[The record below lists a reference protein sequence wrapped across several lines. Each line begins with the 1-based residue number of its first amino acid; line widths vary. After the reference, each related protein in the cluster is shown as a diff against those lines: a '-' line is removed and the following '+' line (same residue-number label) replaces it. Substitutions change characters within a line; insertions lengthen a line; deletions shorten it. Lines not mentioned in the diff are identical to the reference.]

1 MEQRDQDYS
10 RHLAKSSDDALVFVI
25 LSESVCAKCHA
36 RVAGGDMLSIREGKA
51 LCIACSGMG
60 DLVLLPS
67 GDPALTRRASK
78 LSARRA
84 VVLKWARANKRYQ
97 RQGTLVEASAIE
109 AARALCAADAQK
121 REAKSG
127 KAAIKRE
134 IEDVAYHAAFLSQLK
149 RLFPGCP
156 EQEASEIAVHAC
168 EKHSGRVGRSAAAK
182 ELDADK
188 IRLAVVAHIRHIH
201 TGYDQFFDIDV
212 AKRDARRM
220 VQAKITRVLSS
231 WESPA
236 PMASTCAVS
245 VAEDA

>member
-1 MEQRDQDYS
+1 MIT
-10 RHLAKSSDDALVFVI
+10 I
-25 LSESVCAKCHA
+25 LDGKGVCASCA
-36 RVAGGDMLSIREGKA
+36 
-51 LCIACSGMG
+51 GMG

-109 AARALCAADAQK
+109 AARIQCAADAQK
-121 REAKSG
+121 REAKNA
-127 KAAIKRE
+127 KAAVKRE
-134 IEDVAYHAAFLSQLK
+134 VEDVAYRAAFLAELM

-156 EQEASEIAVHAC
+156 QAEASELAAHAC
-168 EKHSGRVGRSAAAK
+168 EKHSGRVGRSAAAR
-182 ELDADK
+182 ELLDPDK
-188 IRLAVVAHIRHIH
+188 IRLAVIAHIRHVH
-201 TGYDQFFDIDV
+201 TGYDQFFDINV

-220 VQAKITRVLSS
+220 VQAKIQRVLAS

-236 PMASTCAVS
+236 AVG
-245 VAEDA
+245 